1 MAKKQKIPCYELFT
15 RTAGRE
21 TTLLSTCDLSTLKRK
36 YNALRAGQAFCRIR
50 QDGQELPIIVAD
62 KLCNPKSSN
71 SIIFTEGEKA

>member
-15 RTAGRE
+15 RMEGRE
-21 TTLLSTCDLSTLKRK
+21 TILLSTCDLSTLKRK

-50 QDGQELPIIVAD
+50 RDGQELPIIMAD

-71 SIIFTEGEKA
+71 NIIFTEGEKA